1 MQGDVHIKK
10 LFSIGLILSLTLVM
24 LVGCMNA
31 SEIRKLE
38 EEIENYEYKLE
49 DYEDEL
55 EDWQDIYDDA
65 LSTYNR
71 YSYSS
76 DYAIQKELE
85 KTKDM
90 MDKAKREIVG
100 IQRNID
106 LTETFLE
113 QAKDSLERLKKDN

>member
-1 MQGDVHIKK
+1 MKK
-10 LFSIGLILSLTLVM
+10 IFSIGLILSLTLVM

-113 QAKDSLERLKKDN
+113 QAKESLERLKKDN

>member
-1 MQGDVHIKK
+1 MKK
-10 LFSIGLILSLTLVM
+10 LLSICLILSLTLVM
-24 LVGCMNA
+24 LVGCTNA

-38 EEIENYEYKLE
+38 EQIEEYEDKLE
-49 DYEDEL
+49 NYEDEL

-85 KTKDM
+85 RTKDI
-90 MDKAKREIVG
+90 MDEARKEIDAIRRE
-100 IQRNID
+100 ID
-106 LTETFLE
+106 LTELFLKQTKE
-113 QAKDSLERLKKDN
+113 SLDRLKADD